1 MVQNL
6 SDLYDANFKKI
17 RGKSAQ
23 GFVRPTVGEY
33 FMTHKDFIEIA
44 KTINVDSFRWEGVP
58 FYNFARQE
66 NNLRNFY
73 IKPDGTKTFIIGLQD
88 TVHQYTL
95 TTPWDLSTC
104 SFDEVEFDIG
114 DQDGTPVGI
123 FFSSDGSKMY
133 VLGDLNNFVYQYT
146 LSTPWDVSS
155 TSYDEVSFDVSSQ
168 EIYLETLCFNYDGS
182 KMYIAGSD
190 NESIYQYTLTT
201 PWDLSTASY
210 DESYFSLS
218 DQSNDPKGF
227 GFGSNGTKL
236 YVPDQTSKSIYQY
249 TLSISWDV
257 STASYDSVYFD
268 FTELG
273 LTFLGNVVFNSVG
286 NRMHIIS
293 YDYVYQFE
301 LNENWNIGTINL
313 PNNINWKV
321 FYGNEARSFF
331 IKPDG
336 TKLYLGY
343 EDENIY
349 QYTLSNAWDIS
360 TATYDSVYI
369 DIGDEDTAPND
380 FVFNIEGDRLY
391 LVGASLDSVHQYSLS
406 NAWDLSTAVYDSV
419 TLDVSNHINILF
431 GIFINS
437 NNNSLYLGDINYDTI
452 YQYNL

>member
-1 MVQNL
+1 
-6 SDLYDANFKKI
+6 
-17 RGKSAQ
+17 
-23 GFVRPTVGEY
+23 
-33 FMTHKDFIEIA
+33 
-44 KTINVDSFRWEGVP
+44 
-58 FYNFARQE
+58 
-66 NNLRNFY
+66 
-73 IKPDGTKTFIIGLQD
+73 
-88 TVHQYTL
+88 
-95 TTPWDLSTC
+95 
-104 SFDEVEFDIG
+104 
-114 DQDGTPVGI
+114 
-123 FFSSDGSKMY
+123 
-133 VLGDLNNFVYQYT
+133 
-146 LSTPWDVSS
+146 
-155 TSYDEVSFDVSSQ
+155 
-168 EIYLETLCFNYDGS
+168 
-182 KMYIAGSD
+182 MYIAGSD